1 MTRIPREYTAQDH
14 LDMAGHFKFN
24 ISVNPRVVAE
34 RKEQRGK
41 HVNIINDQSAGMD
54 VGNRV
59 LEALDDPEQQS
70 MWARLYGGTILNSAL
85 YTFRGIDNQPMSRR
99 FKLPRL
105 VGWDGELNE
114 TNETRRLDTLV
125 TLGVA
130 KSYSEDYERTK
141 QERIPTERQTTR
153 LARRLGNASMLV
165 GIYSTDFMENDDE
178 MTIMQTA
185 RRQESGMHH
194 AIQKLA
200 QRIEVNPS
208 LAQLRAESTPLG
220 AHIIQSP
227 DYPIEIKAAF
237 VDALG
242 KVSDEPGY

>member
-14 LDMAGHFKFN
+14 LDTSGHFKFN

-41 HVNIINDQSAGMD
+41 RVNIINDQSAGMD

-59 LEALDDPEQQS
+59 LSALDDPEHQS

-85 YTFRGIDNQPMSRR
+85 YMLRGTANQPMSRR
-99 FKLPRL
+99 FKLPQL
-105 VGWDGELNE
+105 VGWDGELRDS
-114 TNETRRLDTLV
+114 NETRRQNTLETLDV
-125 TLGVA
+125 T
-130 KSYSEDYERTK
+130 KSYSKDFERNK
-141 QERIPTERQTTR
+141 QERTPTERQTTR

-165 GIYSTDFMENDDE
+165 AIYSTDFMENDDE
-178 MTIMQTA
+178 MVVMQIA
-185 RRQESGMHH
+185 RQQVSNMHH
-194 AIQKLA
+194 AVQGLA
-200 QRIEVNPS
+200 QRIKVNPS

-220 AHIIQSP
+220 SHIKNH

-237 VDALG
+237 IDALG
-242 KVSDEPGY
+242 EVSDPQGY